1 MGHWVRTTAKQVSY
15 ALYISRKC
23 HHAEGASGRALPYFL
38 FFFFSHD
45 APRNFLQSIKF
56 HNVFSNSRAGHKLF
70 YMSDVLNWRLPLDML
85 RLKAC

>member
-1 MGHWVRTTAKQVSY
+1 MLFIFPESATMQKVP
-15 ALYISRKC
+15 L
-23 HHAEGASGRALPYFL
+23 EGPFHIF